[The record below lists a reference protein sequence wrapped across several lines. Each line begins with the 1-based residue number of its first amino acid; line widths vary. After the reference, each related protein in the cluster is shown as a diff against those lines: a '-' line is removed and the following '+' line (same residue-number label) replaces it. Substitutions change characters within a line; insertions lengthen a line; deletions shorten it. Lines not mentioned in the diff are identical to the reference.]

1 MHGTGGLGG
10 GAESWKLTNSGVRSY
25 SATKFRARRSS
36 IKIET
41 ERPAAA
47 EISNLPCQSIKS
59 NQRSG
64 AGEPPASCGS
74 REREKKGEGG
84 GRRTCRER
92 GGERRAGGAG
102 RRAAEEGDRGRLRG
116 RRGEPSRGG
125 ARGAGRRRAEA
136 EPNPRRQAGARP
148 HARRHA
154 RARPGRDG
162 IWMWPGWWM
171 VLVESSRHRLLVVA
185 CLGAPPPLI
194 I

>member
-84 GRRTCRER
+84 RGRVAGDEPAGSGEER
-92 GGERRAGGAG
+92 GGRAAPGDERR
-102 RRAAEEGDRGRLRG
+102 EK
-116 RRGEPSRGG
+116 
-125 ARGAGRRRAEA
+125 
-136 EPNPRRQAGARP
+136 
-148 HARRHA
+148 
-154 RARPGRDG
+154 G
-162 IWMWPGWWM
+162 I
-171 VLVESSRHRLLVVA
+171 A
-185 CLGAPPPLI
+185 
-194 I
+194 